1 MNRVYTAIASSL
13 LVGTFWVGSRSETIN
28 ELITKSHAHE
38 QEFKNIHDTLYD
50 IHGKVCAIEKDIK
63 YLVSTK
69 K

>member
-13 LVGTFWVGSRSETIN
+13 LVGTFWVGTRSETIN
-28 ELITKSHAHE
+28 ELIVKSYAHE

-63 YLVSTK
+63 YLVNK